1 MFLFVSG
8 PSSGE
13 KGKGRGGRVLRYI
26 KRAFLERWNLLLYV
40 GGTALAAAS
49 PWPDALVPIVT
60 GLELAYL
67 TGMVGMPRFRA
78 AVDAQE
84 AAAKRPLETARQRE
98 AAHVTLQRMLRT
110 LPPEAVQ
117 RFERLRQRCA
127 EMRDITYGVRGHA
140 GTAEHSA
147 EAIRTPALDRLLYL
161 FLKLLVSQA
170 GLTRF
175 LRSTTEAELT
185 KRLEEVRGKLAA
197 AQAGG
202 DERVIRSLQ
211 DSVADHELRLDN
223 YRKAAKD
230 AQFVSIELD
239 RIENKIQALVELGV
253 GSQDP
258 DFLSDQVTAA
268 AESMQH
274 TEATVNRL
282 QHLTGLED
290 QLEDPPPIL
299 EADLGRLTMR
309 ER

>member
-1 MFLFVSG
+1 MPVPPNRSA
-8 PSSGE
+8 E
-13 KGKGRGGRVLRYI
+13 EMARRGRVLRYVR
-26 KRAFLERWNLLLYV
+26 RAFLERWNLLLYL
-40 GGTALAAAS
+40 GGTALAAVS

-78 AVDAQE
+78 AVDAQ
-84 AAAKRPLETARQRE
+84 AAAASRPPEAVRERE

-110 LPPEAVQ
+110 LPPDAVQ
-117 RFERLRQRCA
+117 RFERLRQRCT

-140 GTAEHSA
+140 GGTADHSA

-161 FLKLLVSQA
+161 FLRLLVSQA
-170 GLTRF
+170 GLARF
-175 LRSTTEAELT
+175 LKSTTEADLAA
-185 KRLEEVRGKLAA
+185 RLEEVRGKLAA

-202 DERVIRSLQ
+202 DERVTRSLQ

-230 AQFVSIELD
+230 AQFVSVELD
-239 RIENKIQALVELGV
+239 RIENKIQALVELGI

-258 DFLSDQVTAA
+258 DFLSHQVTAA

-282 QHLTGLED
+282 HHLTGLED
-290 QLEDPPPIL
+290 QLDDPPPIL
-299 EADLGRLTMR
+299 EADLGRLTTH

>member
-1 MFLFVSG
+1 MVVVIPNRS
-8 PSSGE
+8 PE
-13 KGKGRGGRVLRYI
+13 DTARRRRVLRYI
-26 KRAFLERWNLLLYV
+26 KRAFLERWNLLLFL
-40 GGTALAAAS
+40 GGTGLAAVS

-67 TGMVGMPRFRA
+67 TSMVGMPRFRA
-78 AVDAQE
+78 AVDAQD
-84 AAAKRPLETARQRE
+84 AAAKRPLEAVRERE

-110 LPPEAVQ
+110 LPPDAVQ
-117 RFERLRQRCA
+117 RFERLRRRCA

-140 GTAEHSA
+140 GGADESA

-175 LRSTTEAELT
+175 LKSTTEADLAA
-185 KRLEEVRGKLAA
+185 RLEEVRGKLAA

-202 DERVIRSLQ
+202 DERVTRSLQ

-230 AQFVSIELD
+230 AQFVSVELD

-282 QHLTGLED
+282 HHLTGLED
-290 QLEDPPPIL
+290 QLDDPSPIV
-299 EADLGRLTMR
+299 ESYRGRLTAR
-309 ER
+309 DR